1 MKQKIFKPLSFPD
14 LYIHLNKLTCFQM
27 SIDPYSQAS
36 LTFVED
42 VGMPD
47 YGADTQG
54 LSEFDNYMFTLP
66 SQTQATQTQPSQ
78 LSQNGPTSESA
89 PTNIAASMLAGLTL
103 DDHGESDDDDEEKD
117 AKSKEPPEYACTYCG
132 IHDPSAVVMCNATN
146 KWFCNGRGNTSGR

>member
-1 MKQKIFKPLSFPD
+1 
-14 LYIHLNKLTCFQM
+14 M

-66 SQTQATQTQPSQ
+66 SQTQATQTQSSQ
-78 LSQNGPTSESA
+78 LTQNGPTSGSA
-89 PTNIAASMLAGLTL
+89 PTSITASVLAGLTL
-103 DDHGESDDDDEEKD
+103 NESDNDDEEKD
-117 AKSKEPPEYACTYCG
+117 AKAKEPPEYACAYCG